1 MESRRHISVLA
12 AALSH
17 AQGEDSLC
25 PFSPKQVVSFE
36 NRLAQRAECMPYAAY
51 ADIRVSIR
59 LRKSS

>member
-1 MESRRHISVLA
+1 MALVAKAGRR
-12 AALSH
+12 
-17 AQGEDSLC
+17 
-25 PFSPKQVVSFE
+25 SFE